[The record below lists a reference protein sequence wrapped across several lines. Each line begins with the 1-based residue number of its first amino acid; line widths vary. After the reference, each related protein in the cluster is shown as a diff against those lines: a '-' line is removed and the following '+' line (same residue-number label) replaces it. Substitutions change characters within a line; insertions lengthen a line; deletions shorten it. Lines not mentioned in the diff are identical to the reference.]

1 MPHINQKKQIIHFHG
16 GHFEKT
22 SIATSAH
29 RCQLDIK
36 WMLIKHDLE
45 MQNLQKPI
53 VGAFLQGLIKFCETI
68 IKGRKING
76 TFLLSFLLKAHIW

>member
-22 SIATSAH
+22 SIATSAR
-29 RCQLDIK
+29 RCQLGIN
-36 WMLIKHDLE
+36 WILIKHGLE

-53 VGAFLQGLIKFCETI
+53 VGAFLQGPL
-68 IKGRKING
+68 KI
-76 TFLLSFLLKAHIW
+76 LKILPD